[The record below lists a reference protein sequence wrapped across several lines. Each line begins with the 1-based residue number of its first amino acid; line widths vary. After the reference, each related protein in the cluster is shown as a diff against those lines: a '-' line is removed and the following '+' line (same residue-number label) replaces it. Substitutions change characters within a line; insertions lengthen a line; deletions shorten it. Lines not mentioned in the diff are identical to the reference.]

1 MHQSLRLIARA
12 AKVHLERREKDQPW
26 HDLQHGIEIRNGR
39 EALADTLDDEMDGH
53 CFSRRA
59 PGIVERVCGWSSQK
73 RN

>member
-1 MHQSLRLIARA
+1 MHQSLRFIARA

-53 CFSRRA
+53 DFRVEP
-59 PGIVERVCGWSSQK
+59 PGIVERVCGWSSPK